1 MANKRAIR
9 VGELLKEEISQIVLR
24 EMKDPRIGFVSVNDV
39 ELTGDLRHAKVFVS
53 VIGDQ
58 TERDDTMDGLKKATG
73 FIRKLVGERITV
85 YHTPEIV
92 FKYDDSIE
100 LWDWEQDEFNL
111 AIARLFSCKELEFYL
126 AKYTFN
132 SHTSMFNFL

>member
-1 MANKRAIR
+1 MSKNRER
-9 VGELLKEEISQIVLR
+9 RLSELLKEEISDIILKEV
-24 EMKDPRIGFVSVNDV
+24 KDPRIGFVSVNDV
-39 ELTGDLRHAKVFVS
+39 EVSGDLRHAKVFVS

-100 LWDWEQDEFNL
+100 HGIHISNLIKEVRKEEKEAKSDEEN
-111 AIARLFSCKELEFYL
+111 
-126 AKYTFN
+126 N
-132 SHTSMFNFL
+132 

>member
-1 MANKRAIR
+1 LEN
-9 VGELLKEEISQIVLR
+9 
-24 EMKDPRIGFVSVNDV
+24 
-39 ELTGDLRHAKVFVS
+39 
-53 VIGDQ
+53 
-58 TERDDTMDGLKKATG
+58 
-73 FIRKLVGERITV
+73 
-85 YHTPEIV
+85 Y